1 MLTRAKVWYGD
12 GNVRLESDGVCAL
25 EIYYTGNPKISTEL
39 QHKKGS
45 RKILIWSNYDEVF
58 TDEALFTYYGKMK
71 ILKVK
76 AIDWD
81 LNIVNASINIEN
93 IHLWELINSDW
104 DYLGKWENFNRSY

>member
-12 GNVRLESDGVCAL
+12 GNVRLESDGVCGL
-25 EIYYTGNPKISTEL
+25 EIYYTGNPIISTGL

-45 RKILIWSNYDEVF
+45 RKILIWNDYE
-58 TDEALFTYYGKMK
+58 TLFTYYGKMK

-81 LNIVNASINIEN
+81 LNIINATINIEN
-93 IHLWELINSDW
+93 VHLWELMKNDW
-104 DYLGKWENFNRSY
+104 DYLGKWQNFRRGY